1 MPKAE
6 SAAPSLREQQ
16 REFTRERLIQGAL
29 KVFAHK
35 GYVAATADDIAAA
48 AGASRATFY
57 LHFRNKQDIIAELGA
72 RMIPEVQRFYSEL
85 DDLLDRG
92 SRDDFRDWMR
102 RAVQWLEANRVAISA
117 SIAAQVVEG
126 PMPDR
131 ATMRLVDQMPK
142 YLASW
147 PKGREH
153 QARVRIALLATQ
165 FRAAFA
171 FLLAAPEV
179 RRTITDE
186 ELVEV
191 MTDVWIAGL
200 KPPGAATRYPKPP
213 R

>member
-1 MPKAE
+1 MPKADT
-6 SAAPSLREQQ
+6 AAPSLREQQ

-57 LHFRNKQDIIAELGA
+57 LHFHSKQDIIAELGL
-72 RMIPEVQRFYSEL
+72 RMIPEVQQFYSEL
-85 DDLLDRG
+85 DNLLESG

-102 RAVQWLEANRVAISA
+102 RAIEWLETNRVAITA
-117 SIAAQVVEG
+117 GIAAQMVEG

-131 ATMRLVDQMPK
+131 ATMGLVDQMPK
-142 YLASW
+142 YLARW
-147 PKGREH
+147 PKGMEH

-179 RRTITDE
+179 RKNISDD

-200 KPPGAATRYPKPP
+200 KPPAAATGRAKSA